1 MTPEIS
7 DVIIFLLLLKFFSD
21 SSVSVTIWMQAVCE
35 ERLID
40 EILLKEKAVF
50 SLGWALLVSK
60 RVCSENTAF
69 LTSFLKWLQFLFFSL
84 VSQS

>member
-40 EILLKEKAVF
+40 EILLKEKVLARIPEF
-50 SLGWALLVSK
+50 NLHLRSELL
-60 RVCSENTAF
+60 
-69 LTSFLKWLQFLFFSL
+69 
-84 VSQS
+84 